1 MHLTELAH
9 NILKQYLKPGDF
21 AIDATTGNGHDSCFL
36 AQQVG
41 VEGRVFAFDIQ
52 QQALD
57 NAADRLRAQALTE
70 QVTFIHRGHEHLL
83 DALSPVYLGKIQAVM
98 FNLGYLPGGD
108 KQLTTT
114 DITTLP
120 ALEQAAALLSP
131 GGIITVLAY
140 RGHPGGQEEAHAVE
154 QILGALAGEDRRLS
168 IIQSPGPVLF
178 ILAPNPH
185 D

>member
-9 NILKQYLKPGDF
+9 NILKQYFKPGDF
-21 AIDATTGNGHDSCFL
+21 AIDATAGNGHDSCFL
-36 AQQVG
+36 ARQVG

-57 NAADRLRAQALTE
+57 STTDTLRTQALTE
-70 QVTFIHRGHEHLL
+70 RVTLIHRGHEHLL
-83 DALSPVYLGKIQAVM
+83 ATLPPEYHGKIQTVM

-108 KQLTTT
+108 KNRKTTSA
-114 DITTLP
+114 TTLA

-131 GGIITVLAY
+131 GGVITVLAY
-140 RGHPGGQEEAHAVE
+140 RGHPGGLEEAHVAE
-154 QILGALAGEDRRLS
+154 QKLGELARDGHHLS
-168 IIQSPGPVLF
+168 SIQSPGPVLLV
-178 ILAPNPH
+178 LAPDPH